1 MTFELVVDLAVT
13 AAKSQS
19 ILVSRM
25 TSGEVAEL
33 ETDIRERFTDG
44 KLATPLWHGLVD
56 EWSEFDEFGW
66 RRVGDL
72 AGEGTVSMLI
82 SDIGCNTGLVVESG
96 MDLTTLL
103 MELHGFVFYVV
114 NAERTRLWAF
124 NDHDF
129 LIYCEAQLK
138 DKERVWGMSR

>member
-33 ETDIRERFTDG
+33 ETGIRERFTDG

-56 EWSEFDEFGW
+56 DWSEFDEFGW
-66 RRVGDL
+66 RRVARPASRTSNL
-72 AGEGTVSMLI
+72 TVRS
-82 SDIGCNTGLVVESG
+82 
-96 MDLTTLL
+96 
-103 MELHGFVFYVV
+103 
-114 NAERTRLWAF
+114 
-124 NDHDF
+124 
-129 LIYCEAQLK
+129 Q
-138 DKERVWGMSR
+138 